1 MSSAL
6 DRPRRNNLPSRAII
20 YMGEEEHNVSVKNI
34 SINGLL
40 VQLNSNRDDV
50 DIKYIFNHLLVVGA
64 D

>member
-40 VQLNSNRDDV
+40 VQINSDRKYI
-50 DIKYIFNHLLVVGA
+50 DIK
-64 D
+64 